1 VIPDLAAASARA
13 EPTSQFVAADLE
25 GTCTRGET
33 WRGIGRWLAGH
44 GRRGRYRSFLA
55 PRLAALPLVRLGLIS
70 RQGFRD
76 RWIRDL
82 ARLLDGLTAEELEE
96 VATWVV
102 EEELWPKRRVAVIG
116 ALEAAAADGARV
128 VIASGTYE
136 PVLTAFVA
144 RVAGG
149 PSGPLVALGT
159 PLEMADGR
167 TTGRLADGRTGS
179 PKADRCLGS
188 WRWRPLRAAHG
199 IPSRTSRCSPSP
211 RTIAVAPDRDR
222 PVAMARGLAI
232 LDDPPETVR
241 IACPP
246 RGGRCWRP
254 CCWPCW
260 WLQER
265 RSRGVTDGTGTTR
278 AAGLGRHDPAIEPA
292 AARPRDPVAANP
304 APTLIRHGP
313 TDRVVP

>member
-13 EPTSQFVAADLE
+13 EPTSQFVVADLE

-33 WRGIGRWLAGH
+33 WRGIGRWLAEH
-44 GRRGRYRSFLA
+44 GRRGRYRRFLV

-144 RVAGG
+144 RLAGG
-149 PSGPLVALGT
+149 SSGPLLALGT

-167 TTGRLADGRTGS
+167 TTGRLAGRVGTGS
-179 PKADRCLGS
+179 LKADRVSFLAAGA
-188 WRWRPLRAAHG
+188 PLRAAYG
-199 IPSRTSRCSPSP
+199 DSLADVPLLALATDA
-211 RTIAVAPDRDR
+211 IAVAPDRDLR
-222 PVAMARGLAI
+222 PVAMARGWRI
-232 LDDPPETVR
+232 LDDPPET
-241 IACPP
+241 
-246 RGGRCWRP
+246 
-254 CCWPCW
+254 
-260 WLQER
+260 
-265 RSRGVTDGTGTTR
+265 
-278 AAGLGRHDPAIEPA
+278 
-292 AARPRDPVAANP
+292 AR
-304 APTLIRHGP
+304 
-313 TDRVVP
+313 